1 MIRLY
6 TDAGLLSPNPSP
18 KGGVYGFVIIDDDD
32 NILME
37 KSGVID
43 AKTLGHDGYCSSNV
57 AELYALC
64 YGVLSLPVGSHAGIY
79 CDNEVAV
86 GRVFLAQKR
95 AGVPPWLS
103 EMVDNARLRLQ
114 NLSKFEYAFTGGHPT
129 KAELEKGETMSRYG
143 KDGQLYRKAGLH
155 VSKWNCHAD
164 NLCKIEADKW
174 REANRK
180 ETE

>member
-18 KGGVYGFVIIDDDD
+18 KGGVYAFVQVGDDDS
-32 NILME
+32 IIME

-43 AKTLGHDGYCSSNV
+43 VCLGCGGVITNNV
-57 AELYALC
+57 SELYALC
-64 YGVLSLPVGSHAGIY
+64 FGVLNLPLGSHAGIY
-79 CDNEVAV
+79 CDNEVSV

-103 EMVDNARLRLQ
+103 EMVDHARLRLQ

-143 KDGQLYRKAGLH
+143 KGGQLYRKAGLH
-155 VSKWNCHAD
+155 VSKWNCYAD

-180 ETE
+180 EDK